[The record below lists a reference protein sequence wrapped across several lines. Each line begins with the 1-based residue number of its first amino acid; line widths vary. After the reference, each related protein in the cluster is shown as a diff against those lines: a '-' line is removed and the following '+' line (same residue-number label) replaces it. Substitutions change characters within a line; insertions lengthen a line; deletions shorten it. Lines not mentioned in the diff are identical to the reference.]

1 MPSFLI
7 LSPSEHLR
15 NAPALQFALKIIKCT
30 FLPLSLID
38 KSNAAPE
45 QAPTQPAQSEKPKVS
60 LDTVRSIRAND

>member
-1 MPSFLI
+1 MPPFLI
-7 LSPSEHLR
+7 LSPTDRLR

-38 KSNAAPE
+38 KSTAAPE

-60 LDTVRSIRAND
+60 LDAARSIRAKD